1 MRRGGAL
8 ELAASM
14 RFQDY
19 RPGLVVK
26 AVNELQPLGKDS
38 ALTRIERQA
47 RGGRATG
54 LFWVL
59 RVLFDPPAAQ
69 PCPPVK
75 LGRPTT
81 PPPKD
86 PAALPRF
93 PIVVA
98 CDAPFLVIRDYALG
112 GKAEPVQAH
121 IAWFRKHGQLR
132 GAQLQPPLDGDGVRD
147 EFAAVWR
154 AAYGE
159 AHLDAA
165 LSLVERQL
173 ISFSP

>member
-8 ELAASM
+8 ELAAGMS
-14 RFQDY
+14 FQDY
-19 RPGLVVK
+19 RPGLVVG
-26 AVNELQPLGKDS
+26 AVNELQPLGKDP
-38 ALTRIERQA
+38 ALARIQRQA

-59 RVLFDPPAAQ
+59 RVLFDPPADQ
-69 PCPPVK
+69 PCPPVQ

-81 PPPKD
+81 PPPED

-98 CDAPFLVIRDYALG
+98 RDAPFLVIQDYALG

-121 IAWFRKHGQLR
+121 IAWFREHGLLR
-132 GAQLQPPLDGDGVRD
+132 EAPLEPPPDGDGVRD

-154 AAYGE
+154 AACGE
-159 AHLDAA
+159 AHLDAVM
-165 LSLVERQL
+165 SLVDRQL
-173 ISFSP
+173 MSFTP